1 MSKKEYVLS
10 YEIANS
16 SFHFRCKSTTLI
28 FFCFVFGF
36 FCCTVGCYQ
45 ETNDEVSHASLDPPM
60 SEESDISNT
69 TQLTSEE
76 EKENDRK
83 IMEQWTRMFF
93 NMGRTPLQ
101 GEQMLIFPGLFS
113 K

>member
-1 MSKKEYVLS
+1 
-10 YEIANS
+10 
-16 SFHFRCKSTTLI
+16 
-28 FFCFVFGF
+28 
-36 FCCTVGCYQ
+36 
-45 ETNDEVSHASLDPPM
+45 M

>member
-1 MSKKEYVLS
+1 LQ
-10 YEIANS
+10 IHP
-16 SFHFRCKSTTLI
+16 FDFRCKSTNEIVDCVWFLLR
-28 FFCFVFGF
+28 
-36 FCCTVGCYQ
+36 TVGCYQ
-45 ETNDEVSHASLDPPM
+45 DTKEEGGHASLDTPM

-83 IMEQWTRMFF
+83 LMEQWTRMFF
-93 NMGRTPLQ
+93 NMGRTPQQ
-101 GEQMLIFPGLFS
+101 GEQILIFPGLFS